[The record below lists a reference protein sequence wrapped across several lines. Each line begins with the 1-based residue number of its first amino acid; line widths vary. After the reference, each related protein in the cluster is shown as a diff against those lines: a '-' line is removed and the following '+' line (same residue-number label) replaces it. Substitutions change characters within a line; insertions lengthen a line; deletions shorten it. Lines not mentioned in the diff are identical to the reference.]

1 MYTVNPKIN
10 NQLSLWL
17 ITMFWIIAIMIVV
30 GGLTRLTD
38 SGLSITEWQL
48 FSGILPPL
56 NNDDWIMYFNLYKKI
71 PEYELHNYNMTLQE
85 FKIIFWW
92 EWGHRFLGRVIGI
105 SFLIPLIY
113 FSFKIKFYK
122 LLNLYLIFF
131 LICFQGFVGWYMV
144 SSGLVDRVDVSHFR
158 LSIHLLIAFLI
169 LSLIFWN
176 YLKTKVINNN
186 TRRISVFLP
195 LIFLILVFIQIVVGA
210 FVSGMDAGKI
220 YNSWPLMG
228 NTYFPNDNDFR
239 DLFRL
244 SAFSD
249 PSLVQFMH
257 RNLAYLIMFFYF
269 LIFFKIYKNKI
280 YDLYKSIN
288 ILGIFIILQ
297 IILGI
302 YTVIYGA
309 QLYIAAMHQ
318 LSSIFLVSS
327 CIYFFYIN
335 TRFN

>member
-56 NNDDWIMYFNLYKKI
+56 DSNDWIMYFNLYKKI
-71 PEYELHNYNMTLQE
+71 PEYELQNYNMTLQE

-176 YLKTKVINNN
+176 YLKTKIINNN
-186 TRRISVFLP
+186 KKRINVLLP

-220 YNSWPLMG
+220 YNSWPLMN
-228 NTYFPNDNDFR
+228 NTYFPNDNDFKN
-239 DLFRL
+239 LFKL

>member
-56 NNDDWIMYFNLYKKI
+56 NNNDWIMYFNLYKKI
-71 PEYELHNYNMTLQE
+71 PEYELQNFNMTLSE

-158 LSIHLLIAFLI
+158 LSVHLLIAFLI

-186 TRRISVFLP
+186 TRKISIFLP
-195 LIFLILVFIQIVVGA
+195 LIFLILVFIQIVIGA

-228 NTYFPNDNDFR
+228 NTYFPNDNDLKN
-239 DLFRL
+239 LFKL

-327 CIYFFYIN
+327 CIYFFYLN